1 LKGMLPKLKSS
12 KYILVYRSSLG
23 TFWYTLVLCSI
34 LQHPLP
40 LIKMNIYSTSLM
52 HNISWAS
59 LMSCCGIRSS
69 AVKCNT
75 LIKLAYKISLLLKTS
90 REQKLVSNIMRND
103 SNKTHRGG
111 ERPQRGGGLR
121 RGMGGLRRGGTG
133 LGLGR
138 STGAAVISCPS
149 ICPEIARNMTL
160 RRKLVSIKVSDHV
173 HRLSYSSLWNQYN
186 KSSNWV
192 LQRPIEDRTFI

>member
-1 LKGMLPKLKSS
+1 
-12 KYILVYRSSLG
+12 
-23 TFWYTLVLCSI
+23 
-34 LQHPLP
+34 
-40 LIKMNIYSTSLM
+40 
-52 HNISWAS
+52 
-59 LMSCCGIRSS
+59 
-69 AVKCNT
+69 
-75 LIKLAYKISLLLKTS
+75 
-90 REQKLVSNIMRND
+90 MRND

-173 HRLSYSSLWNQYN
+173 HRLSYSSL
-186 KSSNWV
+186 
-192 LQRPIEDRTFI
+192 